1 MNTSLKNLRPQ
12 RPSLFRLAAD
22 GHSLDFFFCV
32 CDACSRLTF
41 PANAPGCAHCGAPLD
56 SKRQVTRPGGGKLLE
71 FVTLHVP
78 LVPDMPSPMVAGDIE
93 IAEGVFEEGVI
104 AMTNEQQLHIGMQM
118 RAIAVPLDLTDTFAC
133 RFVPA
138 MTTNEEAE
146 V

>member
-1 MNTSLKNLRPQ
+1 MNTSLKDLRPQ

-22 GHSLDFFFCV
+22 GYSLDFIFCV
-32 CDACSRLTF
+32 CDACSGLTF
-41 PANAPGCAHCGAPLD
+41 PANAPGCAQCGAPLD
-56 SKRQVTRPGGGKLLE
+56 SKRQVARPGGGKLLE

-78 LVPDMPSPMVAGDIE
+78 LVPGMSSPVIAGDIE

-104 AMTNEQQLHIGMQM
+104 AVTDEQQLHPGMRM
-118 RAIAVPLDLTDTFAC
+118 RAIAVQLDLTDTFAC

-138 MTTNEEAE
+138 ITARAEAE